1 MIKAYSLNQIYDPR
15 AEKSNSTKQI
25 EFLLKSPMNIIN
37 VYSNYIRLSIL
48 NFRFYEDFN
57 KFDFFGINAIETSFL
72 LFLFIFY
79 TALMDNSYTFNKKQ
93 KNIQYI
99 SFFLTFFITT
109 LVLYIIYTEVGKKFI
124 DGYQARYLIPVLPLL
139 LANINSKRVN
149 QSIEK
154 EYNETALIGGF
165 ITILDLIFMITT

>member
-25 EFLLKSPMNIIN
+25 EFLQKNPMNIIN

-72 LFLFIFY
+72 LFLFIYY
-79 TALMDNSYTFNKKQ
+79 TALMDNSYTFNKKP
-93 KNIQYI
+93 KNIKYVILPAKKI
-99 SFFLTFFITT
+99 SAT
-109 LVLYIIYTEVGKKFI
+109 LLIYIIF
-124 DGYQARYLIPVLPLL
+124 
-139 LANINSKRVN
+139 
-149 QSIEK
+149 
-154 EYNETALIGGF
+154 
-165 ITILDLIFMITT
+165 